1 MKTQISEKYVVVTWP
16 EIQFYM
22 NRDGFNE
29 NSYLIND
36 EKGIEDFGSSPFFVE
51 EEWANK
57 IELELSAGN
66 I

>member
-1 MKTQISEKYVVVTWP
+1 MENAKSTKYVVVTWP
-16 EIQFYM
+16 DIQFYM

-36 EKGIEDFGSSPFFVE
+36 EKGMEDFGSSAYFVE